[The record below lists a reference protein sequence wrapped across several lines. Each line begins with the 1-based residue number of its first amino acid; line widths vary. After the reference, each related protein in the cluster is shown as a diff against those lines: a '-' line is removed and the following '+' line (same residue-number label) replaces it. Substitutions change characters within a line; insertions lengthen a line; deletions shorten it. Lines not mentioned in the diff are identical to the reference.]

1 MRLQGLGMPVIL
13 LVLGSL
19 LFWVLYWFVR
29 MGGIQHFQAQAA
41 ARKEEARKAAARETA
56 RLAPLRA
63 IDDPRDAAAILM
75 VLIARQN
82 GDPTPQQIA
91 FIEARL
97 RSVFGFDG
105 ELTERM
111 THARFMAGQCESF
124 AQAASMFAGLFR
136 QRLTD
141 AECHELLDMIED
153 VARHEGPSEQQA
165 VAISA
170 FKPMIG
176 VAAAR

>member
-1 MRLQGLGMPVIL
+1 MPVIL
-13 LVLGSL
+13 LILGSL

-29 MGGIQHFQAQAA
+29 MGGIQHFQERAAQ
-41 ARKEEARKAAARETA
+41 RKEEARRAAARESA

-82 GDPTPQQIA
+82 GDPTREQIA
-91 FIEARL
+91 FIEERL
-97 RSVFGFDG
+97 RTVFGFDR
-105 ELTERM
+105 ELTERV
-111 THARFMAGQCESF
+111 THARFMASQCESF
-124 AQAASMFAGLFR
+124 AQAASVFAALFR

-141 AECHELLDMIED
+141 AECRELLDMIED

-165 VAISA
+165 DAISA
-170 FKPMIG
+170 FRPMIG
-176 VAAAR
+176 LAAAR